1 MDHCVASFA
10 LEAMENLHK
19 QGAPLPV
26 LMPEEKK
33 VWCASESADKE
44 GFIFGLLCNKACYLQ
59 THLSHRLPKKPAG
72 VRALVWVHSC

>member
-33 VWCASESADKE
+33 SVVCK
-44 GFIFGLLCNKACYLQ
+44 
-59 THLSHRLPKKPAG
+59 
-72 VRALVWVHSC
+72 